1 LRHFRDFPRCSPR
14 SLAIRRQSPRV
25 WRLAICI
32 AVILSARLYL
42 PCPLAAQKNKPQEY
56 EVKAAYLY
64 NFGRFVEWPASGNTS
79 DTFAICVL
87 GQDPF
92 GSYLDAVV
100 AGEAINNRK
109 LIARR
114 IATARD
120 AISCQIL
127 FISDSESA
135 HVKEILAALEKTTV
149 LTVSDV
155 RNFTVVGGMIQFLVV
170 DNRVRF
176 SVNLAACEKA
186 GLTLSSQL
194 LKVAMEVRSGASK
207 VDDPR

>member
-1 LRHFRDFPRCSPR
+1 MHFRDLPRCSPR
-14 SLAIRRQSPRV
+14 SLAIRRRSSRV
-25 WRLAICI
+25 WRRAICL
-32 AVILSARLYL
+32 AGILTACLYL
-42 PCPLAAQKNKPQEY
+42 PYRLAAQKNKPQEY
-56 EVKAAYLY
+56 EVKATYLY

-79 DTFAICVL
+79 DKFAICVL

-114 IATARD
+114 VATARD
-120 AISCQIL
+120 AIPCQIL

-135 HVKEILAALEKTTV
+135 HLKEILAALEKTTV

-155 RNFTVVGGMIQFLVV
+155 PNFTVVGGMIQFVVV
-170 DNRVRF
+170 DQRVRF
-176 SVNLAACEKA
+176 SVNLTAAGKA
-186 GLTLSSQL
+186 GLALSSQL
-194 LKVAMEVRSGASK
+194 LKVAVEVRGEASK
-207 VDDPR
+207 VNGPQ